1 MRTKIIVLLL
11 VAAFSLV
18 ACGITENSHE
28 TNSDL
33 TDDISTEQ
41 PSENSQND
49 SVQNIQS
56 ETFTDALKTE
66 SGSESTSD
74 EQRIYRE
81 HIKKANIKIRKICA
95 EMADKNWEKITCFHY
110 VPEDFCEYEG
120 FKIDFQDFRDLYIES
135 SENPEDYYY
144 TIIGSIPGRGGKISQ
159 TPLLVVAIISFDQE
173 TSDGVIRSVL
183 YNTESGFAYTE
194 SWQHPDGN
202 VICDAYDADLWSAM
216 YSY

>member
-81 HIKKANIKIRKICA
+81 HIKI
-95 EMADKNWEKITCFHY
+95 
-110 VPEDFCEYEG
+110 
-120 FKIDFQDFRDLYIES
+120 
-135 SENPEDYYY
+135 
-144 TIIGSIPGRGGKISQ
+144 
-159 TPLLVVAIISFDQE
+159 
-173 TSDGVIRSVL
+173 
-183 YNTESGFAYTE
+183 
-194 SWQHPDGN
+194 
-202 VICDAYDADLWSAM
+202 
-216 YSY
+216 